1 MPTLSIYVN
10 DEIYA
15 YLMSKGKP
23 SAVAKEWIGQ
33 RHIRETEHAQKM
45 ETIHMGLDG

>member
-1 MPTLSIYVN
+1 MPTLSVYVN

-33 RHIRETEHAQKM
+33 RYTREIERAQKM

>member
-10 DEIYA
+10 DQLYA

-23 SAVAKEWIGQ
+23 SATAKSWVEQ
-33 RHIRETEHAQKM
+33 RYTQETEHTQKM
-45 ETIHMGLDG
+45 DIVHMGSDG

>member
-10 DEIYA
+10 DELYG

-23 SAVAKEWIGQ
+23 SATAKRWVEQ
-33 RHIRETEHAQKM
+33 RYTRETEHAQKT
-45 ETIHMGLDG
+45 EITHMGLDG

>member
-23 SAVAKEWIGQ
+23 SAVAKEWVGQ
-33 RHIRETEHAQKM
+33 RCARETKHAQKM
-45 ETIHMGLDG
+45 EEVHMGLDG